1 MRFRF
6 RRRRDLYA
14 PCMNS
19 DTNTDN
25 WGKGAGG
32 RGVGTESRARGGSCT
47 GGYDAEL
54 TDRGNEPVLINL
66 PMVARRND
74 KRLRVLW
81 TGENMQL
88 ASMTLPQGGEVGLEV
103 HEENDQLIEVIEGVC
118 EVEMGTS
125 PDRLTS
131 RGILDAFTVA
141 IIPAG
146 TYHNLKNR
154 GKGALRL
161 VSVYAPKEHP
171 YGAVR

>member
-1 MRFRF
+1 
-6 RRRRDLYA
+6 
-14 PCMNS
+14 
-19 DTNTDN
+19 
-25 WGKGAGG
+25 
-32 RGVGTESRARGGSCT
+32 
-47 GGYDAEL
+47 
-54 TDRGNEPVLINL
+54 
-66 PMVARRND
+66 MVARRND

-171 YGAVR
+171 YGASQ

>member
-6 RRRRDLYA
+6 RRRSDLYA
-14 PCMNS
+14 SCMNS
-19 DTNTDN
+19 DTNTDK
-25 WGKGAGG
+25 WGKGADG
-32 RGVGTESRARGGSCT
+32 RGVGAEDRARGGSCT

-54 TDRGNEPVLINL
+54 IDRGNEPVLINL

-171 YGAVR
+171 YGASQ

>member
-6 RRRRDLYA
+6 SRRRSGYA

-19 DTNTDN
+19 DTNTDK
-25 WGKGAGG
+25 WGAGAPS
-32 RGVGTESRARGGSCT
+32 VNDGTAGGGCT

-54 TDRGNEPVLINL
+54 TDRGNEPVLINIERA
-66 PMVARRND
+66 ARRND

-81 TGENMQL
+81 TGEHMQI
-88 ASMTLPQGGEVGLEV
+88 ATMMIPNGGEVGLEV
-103 HEENDQLIEVIEGVC
+103 HEQNDQLIEVIEGVC

-131 RGILDAFTVA
+131 RGILDMQTVA

-161 VSVYAPKEHP
+161 VSVYAPKEHA
-171 YGAVR
+171 YGASQ